1 MKDSWGGKLISISGR
16 VYKALMYIF
25 PTDFR
30 REYGPLIAQA
40 FSDISRD
47 AFIDGN
53 FNEIIYLWVRSMSDL
68 VGSAIA
74 EHLNSKERA
83 MRLRRILLQ
92 EIIRAIALGSI
103 AFLFLALVKEPLGL
117 SSRQFMTVLG
127 LIVLGIFITFTALRL
142 KTGRELMA
150 ITKRDWTI
158 VGVVTTFTMAAF
170 IGISE
175 ISGRVPR
182 GLGFPWSVVIGVFA
196 IALFTWL
203 GYRAAVRHRQRSG
216 LGEDDSRQSED
227 YQES

>member
-1 MKDSWGGKLISISGR
+1 MKDSWGGKLISISDR

-74 EHLNSKERA
+74 EHLNSKERV

-92 EIIRAIALGSI
+92 EIIRAIALSYI
-103 AFLFLALVKEPLGL
+103 VFMFLALVREPLGL
-117 SSRQFMTVLG
+117 SARQLMTVLG
-127 LIVLGIFITFTALRL
+127 LIVLGIFITFTAIRL

-150 ITKRDWTI
+150 STKRDWII
-158 VGVVTTFTMAAF
+158 VGVVTIFTIAA
-170 IGISE
+170 IVGISE
-175 ISGRVPR
+175 MLGRVPR

-196 IALFTWL
+196 AALFNWL
-203 GYRAAVRHRQRSG
+203 GYRAVVRYRQRIG
-216 LGEDDSRQSED
+216 LREDGSQQRED
-227 YQES
+227 A